1 MPSTRLSTR
10 GQVQV
15 DAGCADLHQDL
26 LDRFMATCKERVAE
40 GNGLRNLSSLIPL
53 DLVEAH
59 LQGDGQEG
67 AVAEGEVTL

>member
-40 GNGLRNLSSLIPL
+40 GNGLLNYIWVVL
-53 DLVEAH
+53 
-59 LQGDGQEG
+59 
-67 AVAEGEVTL
+67 